1 MFPAKVGALCDP
13 KLRKVCLLHRNPDV
27 CEHRQHLF
35 AAARGN
41 AAALLLQPNREKHV
55 QVIKILK
62 RRMAGIG
69 ALNDTDCPYRCAHR
83 CMQLLRVAVI
93 RAVRHR
99 LTIVQRAEDL
109 GQETLVVHIAA
120 RLVQALRRALLRA
133 EEKVIPVEHSSCA
146 CRDAASVVFPAA
158 QRPSMATSTRG
169 CVAASA
175 RIRCR
180 RTVSKS
186 VIQSTCRQEDVLS

>member
-1 MFPAKVGALCDP
+1 MFPAKVGSLCDP

-41 AAALLLQPNREKHV
+41 AAALLLQSNREKHV
-55 QVIKILK
+55 QVIKIPK

-69 ALNDTDCPYRCAHR
+69 ALNDTDCPYLCAHR

-133 EEKVIPVEHSSCA
+133 EEKVIDVEHIALQLCLQGRGQRGLSGGT
-146 CRDAASVVFPAA
+146 AAVNGNEYA
-158 QRPSMATSTRG
+158 RLRG
-169 CVAASA
+169 CKCAD
-175 RIRCR
+175 
-180 RTVSKS
+180 TL
-186 VIQSTCRQEDVLS
+186 QEYGFKISHTKHLPS

>member
-41 AAALLLQPNREKHV
+41 AAALLLQSNREKHV
-55 QVIKILK
+55 QVIKIPK
-62 RRMAGIG
+62 RWMAGIG
-69 ALNDTDCPYRCAHR
+69 ALNDTDCPYLCAHR

-133 EEKVIPVEHSSCA
+133 EEKVIHVEHIALQLCLQG
-146 CRDAASVVFPAA
+146 RG
-158 QRPSMATSTRG
+158 QRGLSGGTATVNGNEYARLRG
-169 CVAASA
+169 CKCAD
-175 RIRCR
+175 
-180 RTVSKS
+180 TL
-186 VIQSTCRQEDVLS
+186 QENGFKISHTKHLPS